1 MRILLLVHG
10 FNSLS
15 QRIFV
20 ELEERGHD
28 VSVEFDINDVV
39 LHEAVQ
45 LFSPDIIVAPFLKR
59 AIPKSIWKSLPCL
72 IIHPGIRGDRGPS
85 ALDWAVFNE
94 EKNWGVTI
102 LQAETEMDAG
112 PVWASVEFPVRSD
125 ATKSSLYR
133 NEVSDA
139 AVEGLLLALQ
149 RMQDGQFVPERL
161 CADDPTVRGRKRP
174 PIKQSNRKIDWQ
186 QDTTQSILHK
196 IRSADGMPGVKDEI
210 FDLPVRLFDA
220 HTAPGLSGTPGDV
233 IAKSGPAICR
243 ATTDGAIWIGHIIND
258 HSRHKFKLPATVAL
272 QQHVSGLPE
281 IPVDTDQ
288 GYCEIRY
295 EEEGDVGFLHFSFY
309 NGAMSS
315 AQCERLLNAYKM
327 AIKRPTSVSV
337 LMGGPDFWSNGM
349 HLNLIEASES
359 AADESWRNI
368 NAMDDLAEEII
379 RTTDRLTVAAIQGN
393 TGAGGVFLARA
404 ADYVWLRD
412 GVILNPHYKD
422 MGNLYGSEFWT
433 YLLPRYAGP
442 ENANKISQ
450 ARLPMGTR
458 EAVRLGL
465 GDAHFGKNQ
474 SEFCKEVKSR
484 AAALSDKKHIDAHL
498 EKKSAW
504 RTAEESACPLSTY
517 RSTELERMR
526 MNFFGF
532 DPSYHI
538 ARYNF
543 VHKVPKSRTP
553 VTIAR
558 HRDQR
563 LLDQNRRKAS

>member
-20 ELEERGHD
+20 ELEEQGHD

-59 AIPKSIWKSLPCL
+59 TIPENIWKSLPCL
-72 IIHPGIRGDRGPS
+72 IVHPGIKGDRGPS
-85 ALDWAVFNE
+85 ALDWAILNE
-94 EKNWGVTI
+94 EKDWGVTV
-102 LQAETEMDAG
+102 LQAEAEMDAG
-112 PVWASVEFPVRSD
+112 PVWASVTFPMRPG
-125 ATKSSLYR
+125 ATKSSIYR
-133 NEVSDA
+133 NEVSNA
-139 AVEGLLLALQ
+139 AVQGLLLALK
-149 RMQDGQFVPERL
+149 RMQEGAYAPERPRH
-161 CADDPTVRGRKRP
+161 DDPTIRGRERP
-174 PIKQSNRKIDWQ
+174 PMKQSERKINWQ
-186 QDTTQSILHK
+186 TDATQTIVRK
-196 IRSADGMPGVKDEI
+196 IRSADGMPGVKDEV

-220 HTAPGLSGTPGDV
+220 LIAPGILGTPGAV
-233 IAKSGPAICR
+233 LAKSGPAICR
-243 ATTDGAIWIGHIIND
+243 ATSDGAIWIGHIIND
-258 HSRHKFKLPATVAL
+258 ESRHKFKLPATFAL
-272 QQHVSGLPE
+272 HQHISDLPE
-281 IPVDTDQ
+281 VPIDTDQ
-288 GYCEIRY
+288 GYREIWY
-295 EEEGDVGFLHFSFY
+295 EEQGDVGLLHFSFY
-309 NGAMSS
+309 NGAMSTE
-315 AQCERLLNAYKM
+315 QCERLLKAYKT
-327 AIKRPTSVSV
+327 AIKRPTSVIV

-349 HLNLIEASES
+349 NLNLIEASGS

-368 NAMDDLAEEII
+368 NAIDDLAEEII
-379 RTTDRLTVAAIQGN
+379 RTTDRLTIAALQGN

-404 ADYVWLRD
+404 ADLVWLRN
-412 GVILNPHYKD
+412 GVVLNPHYKD

-442 ENANKISQ
+442 ENAKKISQ

-458 EAVRLGL
+458 EAVGLGL
-465 GDAHFGKNQ
+465 GDARFGKNH
-474 SEFCKEVKSR
+474 SEFCKEVESR
-484 AAALSDKKHIDAHL
+484 AAILSDKEHISAHL
-498 EKKSAW
+498 EKKNAW
-504 RTAEESACPLSTY
+504 RTADELACPLGNY
-517 RSTELERMR
+517 RAAELERMR

-543 VHKVPKSRTP
+543 VHKIPKSRTP

-563 LLDQNRRKAS
+563 LLDNNRRKAS